1 MFAVTSAQLALAIN
15 ALKICL
21 QQLMLVLNQNNM
33 AVRLRDSIFLVLRN
47 KLQRVAPRMRRTA
60 TDLHTAET
68 AMRWNGTE
76 AITTLV
82 RATWASE
89 LLRVIAQ
96 AEGKQNHPKHT
107 LKR

>member
-15 ALKICL
+15 GLKICL

-33 AVRLRDSIFLVLRN
+33 AVRLRDSILVLRN
-47 KLQRVAPRMRRTA
+47 KLQRVAPRMRWTV

>member
-1 MFAVTSAQLALAIN
+1 MFAVTNAQLALAIN
-15 ALKICL
+15 GLKICL
-21 QQLMLVLNQNNM
+21 QQLMLVLKQNNM
-33 AVRLRDSIFLVLRN
+33 AVRLRGSILVLRN

-68 AMRWNGTE
+68 AMKWNGTE

-82 RATWASE
+82 RATWVSE